1 MEKEYFLCYSNSY
14 YCYKFIGPEYNK
26 SHNGLL
32 KNVIQRTV
40 NTLKYEYFMQVINLD
55 NLP

>member
-1 MEKEYFLCYSNSY
+1 MLLCYSNGY
-14 YCYKFIGPEYNK
+14 YCLKFIGPEYNK

-32 KNVIQRTV
+32 KIIQRTV

>member
-26 SHNGLL
+26 STMDYLKMSSKELL
-32 KNVIQRTV
+32 IH
-40 NTLKYEYFMQVINLD
+40 
-55 NLP
+55 